1 MKKKTQSSKNINPN
15 RKFKTGTELINRLD
29 KLYRN
34 SMLKQ
39 DSSSVKNL
47 FFSGFK
53 NDNLS
58 IKSSLKI
65 KNPKLK
71 EIFSSERKSLD
82 SQKMDITK
90 KTESLEIKE
99 EKEEEKNIL
108 ELKVY
113 EDGSQKTT
121 NNKILNISNSEAS
134 LHSYKPEENKLPKV
148 QKDYYSSFL
157 DKYQFIRRER
167 LLQSS
172 IDFYLHQGKYKNK
185 FINYKKEY
193 IDLSTPKTY
202 PPFSELKRVPD
213 LIAFGKIVPKESIK
227 IQKDNKKKRKYTLL
241 RAKSTIIPSSK
252 YKN

>member
-53 NDNLS
+53 KDNLS

-157 DKYQFIRRER
+157 DKYQFIR
-167 LLQSS
+167 
-172 IDFYLHQGKYKNK
+172 N
-185 FINYKKEY
+185 IN
-193 IDLSTPKTY
+193 L
-202 PPFSELKRVPD
+202 
-213 LIAFGKIVPKESIK
+213 
-227 IQKDNKKKRKYTLL
+227 
-241 RAKSTIIPSSK
+241 
-252 YKN
+252 